1 MFEVGFSELVMVGLV
16 ALIVIGPQRLP
27 TAARVAGLWLG
38 KLHRTI
44 ANVKLEI
51 KQQLHAEEMRQ
62 IMQQQSIVEDVQQL
76 VAETQQVV
84 NEIKTGTES
93 LSKDLN
99 NHDKPA

>member
-1 MFEVGFSELVMVGLV
+1 MFEVGFSELVMVVLV
-16 ALIVIGPQRLP
+16 ALIVIGPKRLP
-27 TAARVAGLWLG
+27 TAARIAGLWIG
-38 KLHRTI
+38 KLQSTI
-44 ANVKLEI
+44 ANVKIEI

-84 NEIKTGTES
+84 NDIKTSSES

>member
-1 MFEVGFSELVMVGLV
+1 
-16 ALIVIGPQRLP
+16 
-27 TAARVAGLWLG
+27 LWIG
-38 KLHRTI
+38 KLQSTI
-44 ANVKLEI
+44 ANVKIEI

-84 NEIKTGTES
+84 NDIKTSSES

>member
-27 TAARVAGLWLG
+27 TVARVAGLWLG
-38 KLHRTI
+38 KLHSTI

-62 IMQQQSIVEDVQQL
+62 IMQQKSIVENVQQL

-84 NEIKTGTES
+84 NEIKIDSES

-99 NHDKPA
+99 NHDKPT